1 MNYQNFKRHCY
12 LINWISERGEDTL
25 DIFRLNVIVTRDGRW
40 PFADEVT
47 DIYELKYACKVN
59 GFDYNS
65 LDKDEK
71 GFFIKKDSVEWNKY
85 LKEPGVPINE
95 YFKKHVKVIPVENE
109 GDYYKVPLDLFSDS
123 INHRFDGHEQ

>member
-12 LINWISERGEDTL
+12 LINWISERGEDPL

-85 LKEPGVPINE
+85 LKEPGVPISE
-95 YFKKHVKVIPVENE
+95 YLNNNFTFIPVEEE
-109 GDYYKVPLDLFSDS
+109 GDCIKVPLDLFPDYNNPKFDS
-123 INHRFDGHEQ
+123 HEQ